1 MTMQEQQQQQSHPLF
16 LLDALYCEEEEEEE
30 DGAEDL
36 QKVMSSSISCN
47 NGRNPVFSPLPLLNQ
62 DLFSDDQDLLS
73 MFSKETRIGP
83 AVVDVFPAMA
93 RREAVEW
100 MLKVSAFHG
109 FTTLTAVLAVNYL
122 DRFLTSLRLQKN
134 DDEDN
139 DNDKPWMIHLVAVT
153 CLSLA
158 AKVEETHVPLLLDL
172 QVGEIKHVFEAKTI
186 QRMELLILST
196 LQWRMHPIT
205 PLSFLNHIITRIGMK
220 THLQWEF
227 VKRCEQLL
235 LCVISDSRCI
245 HYLPSELAI
254 ATMMH
259 VIDQFEPFTPIDYQ
273 NQLLNAL
280 KTNKQETVKECYK
293 LIIDVSNRPKNE
305 ACPKKRKLNE
315 MVHFCPD
322 GTIGACQSTAAAASS
337 PEPPFK
343 KLNRAQEPDMHLPS
357 LNPVFLNVV
366 VGINPS

>member
-1 MTMQEQQQQQSHPLF
+1 MQQQQRHPLF
-16 LLDALYCEEEEEEE
+16 LLDALYCEEEEE

-36 QKVMSSSISCN
+36 QQVMSSSTSCN
-47 NGRNPVFSPLPLLNQ
+47 NGRNPVFPPLPFLDR
-62 DLFSDDQDLLS
+62 DLFSDDEDLLS
-73 MFSKETRIGP
+73 MFSKETRIDP
-83 AVVDVFPAMA
+83 VVHVFPAMA

-100 MLKVSAFHG
+100 MLKVNAFHG

-122 DRFLTSLRLQKN
+122 DRFLTTLRLQK
-134 DDEDN
+134 DDD
-139 DNDKPWMIHLVAVT
+139 DDKPWMIHLVAVT

-196 LQWRMHPIT
+196 LKWRMHPIT

-220 THLQWEF
+220 THLHWEF
-227 VKRCEQLL
+227 LKRCEQLL

-245 HYLPSELAI
+245 HYLPSELGI

-280 KTNKQETVKECYK
+280 KTNKETIKECYK
-293 LIIDVSNRPKNE
+293 LIIDVSNRPKNK

-315 MVHFCPD
+315 MVHICPND
-322 GTIGACQSTAAAASS
+322 ATGARQSLAVADSS

-343 KLNRAQEPDMHLPS
+343 KLSKTQEPAMHLPS
-357 LNPVFLNVV
+357 INPVFLNVV
-366 VGINPS
+366 VSISPS